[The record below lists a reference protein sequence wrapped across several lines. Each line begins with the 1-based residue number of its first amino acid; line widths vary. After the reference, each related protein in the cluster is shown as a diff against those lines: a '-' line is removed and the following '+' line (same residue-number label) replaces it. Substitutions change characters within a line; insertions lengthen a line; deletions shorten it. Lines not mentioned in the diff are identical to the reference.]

1 VVQIA
6 DKQLAHCANSP
17 SAYYDVVIIG
27 GGMVGAT
34 TACALAQTGLNVAIV
49 DSREQVHQGK
59 FDFDGRASAIAWG
72 SSRIWDSIGVWSKM
86 QPVSPMHT
94 IVVTDEDYPL
104 SLPLQTSDM
113 RNPLNAPDSA
123 LGFVVE
129 NAVSQA
135 ALWQTIRQC
144 ANITPIEASLVSIS
158 QPRNPEQTLAVVL
171 KTNTGQSVRLHTKL
185 LVGADGAKSAVRQM
199 AGISATHKYYD
210 QNCLVFTLRLRRP
223 HQNIAYERFQPAGPF
238 AILPFASDRLCIV
251 WTATTEETPR
261 LLSLSREAFKQA
273 VQDKMGAEVVC
284 QLGEFE
290 LESDQPQVYQPQWQH
305 SQRYIAQRI
314 VLVGDAAHTTHPV
327 AGQGVN
333 LGIRDAGKLGQVIS
347 QAVQEG
353 EDWGSLDVLARYQAQ
368 RYWDNLG
375 TIMATD
381 LTNLLFSNQFLP
393 WQLLRRFGLHLFHQ
407 VTPLRQLLMYLAM
420 GLHNL
425 PYNPA
430 QASRQEDAVHSLL

>member
-1 VVQIA
+1 
-6 DKQLAHCANSP
+6 
-17 SAYYDVVIIG
+17 
-27 GGMVGAT
+27 
-34 TACALAQTGLNVAIV
+34 
-49 DSREQVHQGK
+49 
-59 FDFDGRASAIAWG
+59 
-72 SSRIWDSIGVWSKM
+72 M
-86 QPVSPMHT
+86 QPVSPLHT
-94 IVVTDEDYPL
+94 IIVTDEDYPL
-104 SLPLQTSDM
+104 SVPLQKSDM
-113 RNPLNAPDSA
+113 FNTPDAA

-129 NAVSQA
+129 NAVSHA
-135 ALWQTIRQC
+135 ALWQAIRQC
-144 ANITPIEASLVSIS
+144 ANISPINATLVSLS
-158 QPRNPEQTLAVVL
+158 QPRSPEQPLTVVL
-171 KTNTGQSVRLHTKL
+171 KTNTGESLHLHTKL
-185 LVGADGAKSAVRQM
+185 LVGADGAKSSVRQM
-199 AGISATHKYYD
+199 AGISSTHKYYD

-273 VQDKMGAEVVC
+273 VQNKMGAEVVC

-430 QASRQEDAVHSLL
+430 QASRQEDAIHSLL